1 MPISFGRALTN
12 RGAPFPIKQAKLG
25 MPFQKGH
32 ALPKGARPSK
42 RCAPFQKGR
51 PLSHLSGK
59 VGHSHPKGACPS
71 KRCEPFQKSAPF
83 PIHQTVCQELRMDG
97 GIAKPGRA
105 CRVFPCTPPLPC
117 QKQQWRPILA
127 CLARIPVTVEVSE
140 FSLPTFPV
148 RSSSDA
154 RFLHV

>member
-42 RCAPFQKGR
+42 RG
-51 PLSHLSGK
+51 
-59 VGHSHPKGACPS
+59 
-71 KRCEPFQKSAPF
+71 APF
-83 PIHQTVCQELRMDG
+83 PIYQTVCQELRMDG
-97 GIAKPGRA
+97 GIAKPGPA
-105 CRVFPCTPPLPC
+105 CRTWKRLLSYFEFFPAHLPC

-140 FSLPTFPV
+140 YSLPTFS
-148 RSSSDA
+148 RSKNILVHTFSRSKKIQVPTLWT
-154 RFLHV
+154 FPSPFVLIMS